1 MFACRE
7 MIGGAAGCRHRRSFP
22 QMVGIIRELSWTA
35 ELSARPRSKMSV
47 DRSRGDQAAS
57 G

>member
-1 MFACRE
+1 